1 MSRTRSLIDMN
12 RFFPYHQIRKIKAVY
27 WYLDISYIFSL
38 FLHYDEQVILMIE
51 TIIDSIAVAL
61 EDPFKIFIF
70 VFSTTTENVKLKWKG
85 FCCVRIRTISHV
97 GEEAG
102 TLNGNCI
109 TFRLSSPP
117 PPYSVLPTSLLWGL
131 SFELMPLSSEIS
143 RCWRQLS
150 YFIKIQRQA
159 LSAPFRGIST
169 ESPKKGEHQNLYVSY
184 LPFDLKKNCTDF
196 NTGVWKCTTLMSHF
210 ISYLNGVNHRCGA
223 SIV

>member
-117 PPYSVLPTSLLWGL
+117 PPLLPLHLRLPPTSLLWGFRFHIL
-131 SFELMPLSSEIS
+131 SPG
-143 RCWRQLS
+143 CQ
-150 YFIKIQRQA
+150 
-159 LSAPFRGIST
+159 
-169 ESPKKGEHQNLYVSY
+169 HQMGSQH
-184 LPFDLKKNCTDF
+184 C
-196 NTGVWKCTTLMSHF
+196 
-210 ISYLNGVNHRCGA
+210 LNFKA
-223 SIV
+223 K